1 MAREPVA
8 NLRCGHGPAVEVTT
22 ELEPA
27 SKDEAI
33 PRVKQSFL

>member
-1 MAREPVA
+1 MVA
-8 NLRCGHGPAVEVTT
+8 ECRCGQGPAVEVTT